1 MFKKLL
7 QLKTLLIVCL
17 LAMVG
22 TSNVWAEDVTYT
34 FSSKSWGDSNSAWTS
49 GKSGNELTS
58 GRGVQVTK
66 GTTGAN
72 ATTKSSFS
80 NVSHVVVTYSTNASS
95 GAGSIG
101 IKVGSNTESTQSV
114 TNTGGTTDRTLT
126 YDFSPTQSGTVKITV
141 NCTTNSIYV
150 KSVKITTSTPAV
162 APSAVSF
169 TPASGSVV
177 DYGSNITITSE
188 NADKIY
194 YTVDGTDPTTST
206 TTFINSS
213 TGTIPASL
221 TIKAMGQNSM
231 GTTSVATATYT
242 YNSPS
247 TPSFSPED
255 GEVVEGTAVT
265 ISSVGA
271 AKIYFTTDGT
281 TPTTSS
287 TELAN
292 GGTVTID
299 EETTLKAIGWNP
311 SGSSDVATASYTIAP
326 PVVYEKITS
335 ATGLVSGAKYLLV
348 YEASKTSGEAYT
360 GVSNNIGGHASV
372 TISSSTITNPS
383 SSIKELTLGGTSG
396 AWTLY
401 DADNEYYLALESA
414 NNYLHA
420 AKTKT
425 DNTAKWKITYTNGV
439 ARIENVGTSGRY
451 LRYNTQNPRFACYT
465 SGQQP
470 VTLYCLQEE
479 KEVNNLSVEDVIVE
493 VNDMIDISEGL
504 TITTSSDGEITF
516 ESSDPTIADIE
527 DGYLLAYKE
536 GITTITATQAS
547 TQDYMG
553 GTTTFTVTVNDNR
566 DTPMLSYAQ
575 ANFEVEI
582 GESFGAPS
590 LSNPNN
596 LTVTYSSMSASVAT
610 VNESTG
616 AVTIK
621 GVGTTI
627 ITANFAGNDTYK
639 PGTASYTL
647 VVSPSTPVGIVV
659 WKEDWSGFDTD
670 KTPAVSGNAS
680 YVYTNGNSDTKLY
693 DENYAGGS
701 KPELL
706 INKSGGA
713 FAATI
718 PLFGAYGNMTLSLKA
733 NKLISVK
740 AKVDD
745 VDNGPLENSGDDTSQ
760 IYTIDVPD
768 GATQIVITLT
778 NNSTD
783 SNVRVD
789 DFLLIAPQVGV
800 RIGAAGYSTMYY
812 GSSNLVVPADVVV
825 RTYKVNNGELEASI
839 EYTEGD
845 VLAKAQGY
853 VIKGTAGT
861 YTFTATKNDASV
873 DANNQLRGSDVAVT
887 TTGGTYYY
895 GLSLNAASELQSV
908 GFYWMEDDGAAFTNG
923 AHKAYLA
930 LNNQFASGSA
940 VRGFLLNGTNTGVET
955 LPHESMRSGI
965 VYDLQGRRVNN
976 PGRGLYIINGQK
988 VFNK

>member
-7 QLKTLLIVCL
+7 QLKTFLIMAL
-17 LAMVG
+17 MAMIG
-22 TSNVWAEDVTYT
+22 TNVWAEDEKIT
-34 FSSKSWGDSNSAWTS
+34 FSSKGYTNQQAITSVEGTNFTITFDKGTNSNAPKYYTS
-49 GKSGNELTS
+49 GTAIRAYGGNTFTVSSSTKTIEKIELTFGSSDGSNAITTDVNTYSNGTWEGSASSVTFTIGGTSGNRRL
-58 GRGVQVTK
+58 
-66 GTTGAN
+66 A
-72 ATTKSSFS
+72 AIA
-80 NVSHVVVTYSTNASS
+80 VTYA
-95 GAGSIG
+95 A
-101 IKVGSNTESTQSV
+101 
-114 TNTGGTTDRTLT
+114 GGTTLEENDLALT
-126 YDFSPTQSGTVKITV
+126 
-141 NCTTNSIYV
+141 
-150 KSVKITTSTPAV
+150 
-162 APSAVSF
+162 SA
-169 TPASGSVV
+169 
-177 DYGSNITITSE
+177 
-188 NADKIY
+188 
-194 YTVDGTDPTTST
+194 
-206 TTFINSS
+206 
-213 TGTIPASL
+213 
-221 TIKAMGQNSM
+221 
-231 GTTSVATATYT
+231 SVALSFDLYNNAT
-242 YNSPS
+242 PQ
-247 TPSFSPED
+247 
-255 GEVVEGTAVT
+255 VVN
-265 ISSVGA
+265 
-271 AKIYFTTDGT
+271 Y
-281 TPTTSS
+281 TTSS
-287 TELAN
+287 TGAVSIADSEYATFDVDATN
-292 GGTVTID
+292 KTITVTPVKRTKSAQTITVSQAAD
-299 EETTLKAIGWNP
+299 ETYAAGSVTFTLNIADSTPSDGNWVETALADLT
-311 SGSSDVATASYTIAP
+311 SSDVFVIVGNNGDNYAMSNDNGTSSAP
-326 PVVYEKITS
+326 LAVGVTVSDGKITS
-335 ATGLVSGAKYLLV
+335 KVSDNIKWTVSVDATNGYTFYPAESTETWLYCTATNNGVRVGTNDNKTFTVSTEGYLKH
-348 YEASKTSGEAYT
+348 S
-360 GVSNNIGGHASV
+360 
-372 TISSSTITNPS
+372 
-383 SSIKELTLGGTSG
+383 GTSR
-396 AWTLY
+396 Y
-401 DADNEYYLALESA
+401 V
-414 NNYLHA
+414 
-420 AKTKT
+420 
-425 DNTAKWKITYTNGV
+425 GV
-439 ARIENVGTSGRY
+439 YQSQDWR
-451 LRYNTQNPRFACYT
+451 CYT
-465 SGQQP
+465 SINNNISGQ
-470 VTLYCLQEE
+470 TFKFY
-479 KEVNNLSVEDVIVE
+479 KYEDE
-493 VNDMIDISEGL
+493 S
-504 TITTSSDGEITF
+504 TSSKVSPELAWSASSASAIVGEAFTA
-516 ESSDPTIADIE
+516 PT
-527 DGYLLAYKE
+527 L
-536 GITTITATQAS
+536 T
-547 TQDYMG
+547 
-553 GTTTFTVTVNDNR
+553 
-566 DTPMLSYAQ
+566 
-575 ANFEVEI
+575 
-582 GESFGAPS
+582 
-590 LSNPNN
+590 NPNN
-596 LTVTYSSMSASVAT
+596 LTVTYSSMDASVAT

-647 VVSPSTPVGIVV
+647 VVSPSTPVGVVV
-659 WKEDWSGFDTD
+659 WKEDWSGFGTD

-693 DENYAGGS
+693 DENLAGGS
-701 KPELL
+701 EPELL

-745 VDNGPLENSGDDTSQ
+745 EDNVTLTNSGDDTSQ
-760 IYTIDVPD
+760 IYTINDVPA

-778 NNSTD
+778 NNSTG

-895 GLSLNAASELQSV
+895 GLSLNAASEPQSV

-976 PGRGLYIINGQK
+976 PGSGLYIINGQK